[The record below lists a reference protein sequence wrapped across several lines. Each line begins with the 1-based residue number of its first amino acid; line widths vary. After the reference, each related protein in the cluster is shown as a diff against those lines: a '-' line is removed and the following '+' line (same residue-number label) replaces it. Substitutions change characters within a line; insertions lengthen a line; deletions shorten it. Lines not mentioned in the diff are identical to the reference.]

1 MRFAQLSREQSLNAL
16 LLLKMDA
23 ECVVLL
29 SDSPK
34 LFVELVR
41 VLLFGRELPDQRFIV
56 TIEQDERFLVGCA
69 LRLHVAQ
76 LPVE

>member
-1 MRFAQLSREQSLNAL
+1 L
-16 LLLKMDA
+16 LRLKVDA
-23 ECVVLL
+23 EFVVLL

-56 TIEQDERFLVGCA
+56 TLEQA
-69 LRLHVAQ
+69 SVAW
-76 LPVE
+76 LAGWLCIAPARGATPR